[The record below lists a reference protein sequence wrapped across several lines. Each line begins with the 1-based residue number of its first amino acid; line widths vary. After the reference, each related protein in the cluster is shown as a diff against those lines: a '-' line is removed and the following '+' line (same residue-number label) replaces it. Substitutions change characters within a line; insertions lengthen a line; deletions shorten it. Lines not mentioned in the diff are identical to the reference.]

1 MAKATKQPT
10 LIELKLAVLSFY
22 QNTMDVEPN
31 ERFIIGIARDECYVS
46 NNSVSYKKK
55 QIADK
60 LCDYEAA
67 VERNQDAK
75 ADTIINVIDQM
86 EYELTLL
93 IERHDADLSV
103 YEQING
109 TKWEAASKKR
119 APMRIANDRLAAL
132 KAKVA

>member
-109 TKWEAASKKR
+109 TQWEAASKKR